1 MPNDPVPQ
9 TPPARPICFVISP
22 IGAVGSPDRINADH
36 FLKHLVLKCPAI
48 NKYGYDVKR
57 SDHISEP
64 GRITTQ
70 IINMVALADL
80 VIADLTGL
88 NPNVFYE
95 LALRHA
101 SRKPLIT
108 CVMNGT
114 TLPFDLRDF
123 RTIHYSFHVDEAE
136 QAIGQLDAQI
146 DTVNAPNYRAPD
158 PIGEAIQTLA
168 LTSSQDPTEKV
179 LGQLLQTM
187 RQMAS
192 RLERLETVEQSINAL
207 GRAAATPQLVW
218 GDVSG
223 KPPLNVFHTPTEN
236 HWSQPLLPTEAHL
249 GVLSSRTNA
258 LLQAAVPQSNSNDAT
273 KPTPQK

>member
-1 MPNDPVPQ
+1 MSDVPAPQ
-9 TPPARPICFVISP
+9 PPPARPICFVISP
-22 IGAVGSPDRINADH
+22 IGAVGSPERINADH
-36 FLKHLVLKCPAI
+36 FLRHLVLKCPAI
-48 NKYGYDVKR
+48 NKYSYDVKR

-70 IINMVALADL
+70 IINMVAMADL

-101 SRKPLIT
+101 SRKPLII

-123 RTIHYSFHVDEAE
+123 RTIHYSFHVEEAE

-192 RLERLETVEQSINAL
+192 RLEKLEMVEQSINAL
-207 GRAAATPQLVW
+207 GRAAGAPQLVW
-218 GDVSG
+218 GDVSS
-223 KPPLNVFHTPTEN
+223 KPPHNAFTFPAEAY
-236 HWSQPLLPTEAHL
+236 WPQPAFPNETQL

-258 LLQAAVPQSNSNDAT
+258 LLQAAAQTTSNDAT